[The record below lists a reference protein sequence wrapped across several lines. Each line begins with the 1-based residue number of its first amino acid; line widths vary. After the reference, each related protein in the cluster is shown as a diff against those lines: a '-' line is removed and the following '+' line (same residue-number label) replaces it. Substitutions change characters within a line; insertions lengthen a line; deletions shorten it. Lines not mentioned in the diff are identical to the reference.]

1 MMEMRIFFY
10 ALWSLGIVGLF
21 LGATAFAYSPFADGG
36 RVSPRAGVYG
46 PTHK

>member
-1 MMEMRIFFY
+1 MEPRIFFY
-10 ALWSLGIVGLF
+10 TLWSLSVVGLF

>member
-1 MMEMRIFFY
+1 MEGRTFFY
-10 ALWSLGIVGLF
+10 ALWSLGVVGLF
-21 LGATAFAYSPFADGG
+21 LGATTFAYSPFADGG

>member
-1 MMEMRIFFY
+1 MDTRSFLFG
-10 ALWSLGIVGLF
+10 LWSLLVVGGF
-21 LGATAFAYSPFADGG
+21 IGATAFAYSPFADGG

>member
-1 MMEMRIFFY
+1 MDLRTFFY

-36 RVSPRAGVYG
+36 RVAARPGIYG

>member
-1 MMEMRIFFY
+1 MEMRTFLY
-10 ALWSLGIVGLF
+10 ALWSLGAVGLF

-36 RVSPRAGVYG
+36 RVAPRAGIYG

>member
-1 MMEMRIFFY
+1 MEPRIFFH

-21 LGATAFAYSPFADGG
+21 LAATAFAYSPFADGG
-36 RVSPRAGVYG
+36 RVTPRAGVYG

>member
-1 MMEMRIFFY
+1 MDGRVFAY
-10 ALWSLGIVGLF
+10 GLWSLAVIGLF
-21 LGATAFAYSPFADGG
+21 VGATAFAYSPFADGG